1 MLFYFIRHADPIYHP
16 DSLTPLGHR
25 QAEALAKRLSTY
37 GFDKIYS
44 STSTRALMTAQPT
57 CEVLKME
64 LTELDWCNEHHAWMQ
79 LAVPLEN
86 GRRRWAFADQP
97 TIDKMNTPEVRKLG
111 RQWYEHEYFKD
122 TDFKEGI
129 LRIQRE
135 ADALFES
142 LGYKHEADL
151 GGYVPVAPTDER
163 VALFAHQGF
172 GLAFLS
178 CVLDIPYPLFSTRF
192 DMTHSGVT
200 VIEFQNGHDIINP
213 RVLTLSN
220 DSHIYREGLPTKFQN
235 KFYI

>member
-37 GFDKIYS
+37 GFNKIYS

-57 CEVLKME
+57 CEVLKMQ
-64 LTELDWCNEHHAWMQ
+64 LTELDWCNEHHAWLQ
-79 LAVPLEN
+79 LAPLCED
-86 GRRRWAFADQP
+86 GRRRWAFANPDIVKQ
-97 TIDKMNTPEVRKLG
+97 MNSPEVRRLG

-122 TDFKEGI
+122 TQFKEGI
-129 LRIQRE
+129 LRIQNE

-142 LGYKHEADL
+142 LGYKHEPER
-151 GGYVPVAPTDER
+151 GGYVPVNPNEER
-163 VALFAHQGF
+163 IALFAHQGF

-192 DMTHSGVT
+192 DMTHSGMT
-200 VIEFQNGHDIINP
+200 VIEFQNGFDIGNP
-213 RVLTLSN
+213 RFPTLSN
-220 DSHIYREGLPTKFQN
+220 DSHLYIEGLPTKYQN
-235 KFYI
+235 RLYI

>member
-25 QAEALAKRLSTY
+25 QAQALAKRLSTY

-64 LTELDWCNEHHAWMQ
+64 LTQLDWCHENHAWMQ

-86 GRRRWAFADQP
+86 GRRKWAFAHQP
-97 TIDKMNTPEVRKLG
+97 TVDKMNTPEVRKLG
-111 RQWYEHEYFKD
+111 REWYEHEYFKD
-122 TDFKEGI
+122 TEFKAGM
-129 LRIQRE
+129 LRIQGE

-142 LGYKHEADL
+142 LGYKHEHDL
-151 GGYVPVAPTDER
+151 GGYIPVAPNEER

-200 VIEFQNGHDIINP
+200 IIEFQNGPDIINP

-220 DSHIYREGLPTKFQN
+220 DSHLFADSLPTKYQN
-235 KFYI
+235 RLYI

>member
-37 GFDKIYS
+37 GFNKIYS

-57 CEVLKME
+57 CEVLKMQ
-64 LTELDWCNEHHAWMQ
+64 LTELDWCNEHHAWLQ
-79 LAVPLEN
+79 LAPLCED
-86 GRRRWAFADQP
+86 GRRRWAFANPDIVKQ
-97 TIDKMNTPEVRKLG
+97 MNSPEVRRLG

-122 TDFKEGI
+122 TQFKEGI
-129 LRIQRE
+129 LRIQNE

-142 LGYKHEADL
+142 LGYKHEPER
-151 GGYVPVAPTDER
+151 GGYVPVNPNEER

-192 DMTHSGVT
+192 DMTHSGMT
-200 VIEFQNGHDIINP
+200 VIEFQNGFDIVNP

-220 DSHIYREGLPTKFQN
+220 DSHLYREGLPTKYQN
-235 KFYI
+235 RLYI